1 MIAAMT
7 FVPFDATE
15 DEAKAWTV
23 LRPGV
28 PKSMRPALVTW
39 LWKRVKIDGGY
50 VYASRLRDFTN
61 ALDIDFNL
69 NDEFTGVLSESQFRK
84 LFANPSD
91 RDLLRLADYLVFL
104 DKYGNSHHGLSEL
117 LDDGR
122 SMYHVVEREG
132 RVHRIAPRLPA
143 GVQEAAESVM
153 KAETPAGELL
163 AKAWNNVY
171 ELEPNDSAAYAYAV
185 RAVETATFAT
195 LGITDANATL
205 GNSIRVIEK
214 ADASWRLP
222 FLREHSQYPSKDLL
236 VGTLKSLY
244 KGQRDRHGSEAY
256 SDVTHDEAE
265 GAVLLAVTL
274 VGWFSRKLVVER
286 DPGSFG

>member
-15 DEAKAWTV
+15 DEAEAWSV

-39 LWKRVKIDGGY
+39 LWRTVKTDGSY
-50 VYASRLRDFTN
+50 AYASRLRDFTN

-69 NDEFTGVLSESQFRK
+69 NDEFTGVLSEAQFRK

-104 DKYGNSHHGLSEL
+104 DKYGNSHYGLSDL
-117 LDDGR
+117 LDNGR

-132 RVHRIAPRLPA
+132 VHRIAPRLPS
-143 GVQEAAESVM
+143 GVQKAAELLM
-153 KAETPAGELL
+153 KSKTPAGELL
-163 AKAWNNVY
+163 AKAWSNAY

-205 GNSIRVIEK
+205 GNSIREIEK
-214 ADASWRLP
+214 ADSSWRLP

-274 VGWFSRKLVVER
+274 VGWFSRDLVVER